1 MPVPKFHEFFLSL
14 LKQLEDGKEHSISDL
29 RKKISIDFKLSSE
42 DLKERTSSGYQTTFY
57 NRVHWSKI
65 YLKKAC
71 LIDQPSR
78 GFVII
83 TNRGKKVLEEN
94 LTSISVSY
102 LRQFPEFCKFQN
114 LRKPKNSIKE
124 DSDDTQDDS
133 QNDTPLE
140 QLESAYKTLQSNLKH
155 ELLENIMKCEPFF
168 FEKLVVNLLINLGY
182 GGFKED
188 AGKAFSTTRDEGI
201 DGVIKEDKL
210 GLDQIYIQA
219 KRWNPDNTVARP
231 EIQKFAG
238 ALQGK
243 RAKKGVFI
251 TTSRFSR
258 DATEY
263 VKNLDSKIIL
273 IDGDSLTDYMI
284 ESNTGVLVEDK
295 YEIKKIDNNY
305 FEDED

>member
-1 MPVPKFHEFFLSL
+1 MEK
-14 LKQLEDGKEHSISDL
+14 
-29 RKKISIDFKLSSE
+29 
-42 DLKERTSSGYQTTFY
+42 
-57 NRVHWSKI
+57 
-65 YLKKAC
+65 
-71 LIDQPSR
+71 
-78 GFVII
+78 
-83 TNRGKKVLEEN
+83 GKKVLEEN
-94 LTSISVSY
+94 PPFINVSY
-102 LRQFPEFCKFQN
+102 LRRFPGFREFQN
-114 LRKPKNSIKE
+114 LKKSKKIAVKE
-124 DSDDTQDDS
+124 TPDDS
-133 QNDTPLE
+133 SSNDTPLE
-140 QLESAYKTLQSNLKH
+140 QLESAYKTLQTNLKDN
-155 ELLENIMKCEPFF
+155 LLENIMKCEPFF

-219 KRWNPDNTVARP
+219 KRWQFDNSVSRP

-243 RAKKGVFI
+243 RAKKSIFI
-251 TTSRFSR
+251 TTSRFSS
-258 DATEY
+258 DAIEY

-295 YEIKKIDNNY
+295 YEIKKIDSNY